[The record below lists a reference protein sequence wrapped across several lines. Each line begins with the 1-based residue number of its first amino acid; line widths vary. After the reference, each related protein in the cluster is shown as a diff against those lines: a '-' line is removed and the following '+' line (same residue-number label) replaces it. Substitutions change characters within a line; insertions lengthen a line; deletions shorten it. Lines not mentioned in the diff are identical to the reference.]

1 MKDPLAILLPIIIV
15 TCILAMGY
23 IAGNS
28 GTYTDGNYLKGYA
41 DGRAQAH
48 QDIIDY
54 CEHISQDL

>member
-1 MKDPLAILLPIIIV
+1 MKDPILPLVCAFIV
-15 TCILAMGY
+15 TLLLVAGY
-23 IAGNS
+23 QFGS
-28 GTYTDGNYLKGYA
+28 GDSNYLKGYA

>member
-1 MKDPLAILLPIIIV
+1 MKDPILPLVCAIIV
-15 TCILAMGY
+15 TLLLVAGY
-23 IAGNS
+23 QFGS
-28 GTYTDGNYLKGYA
+28 GDSTYLKGYA